1 MADPILT
8 AENLTKH
15 FTTADGLLDRVL
27 GRSTPVRAVD
37 GVDLELHAG
46 ETLGIV
52 GESGCGKTT
61 LGRTLVHLIDPTAG
75 SITYRAPTGD
85 GRDPVEL
92 TTVSNRRLR
101 ALRTNLQYVF
111 QDPLASLNPRLT
123 IGDIVGEPLDVHDI
137 ATGEAR
143 ADRIADLLRTVGLD
157 PDHARRYPHELSGGQ
172 QQRVGIARALAV
184 DPEVIVLDEP
194 VSALDVSVQAQI
206 LNLLADLQD
215 ELGLSY
221 VFIAHDLSV
230 VEHLADRIGVMYLG
244 ELIETGPAHAVFER
258 PSHPYTAALLSAI
271 PEPDPGWERQRVTL
285 SGEVPSAADPP
296 SGCRFHPRCPAVI
309 RASDSGVDQSTWRSL
324 FDFTLRATETDDLTA
339 LVAVGDTE
347 LAADSAVTDPRTASR
362 DQLGDLVRA
371 EFDLPKHLADADAEA
386 AVSTAIDHLADG
398 DIDAAATTLTE
409 RFTSPCER
417 QRPPTVAVDPE
428 HTIDCLLYTEAHAT
442 AENPFGAG
450 DSTD

>member
-1 MADPILT
+1 MAEPILR

-15 FTTADGLLDRVL
+15 FTTADGLLDRAL

-37 GVDLELHAG
+37 GVDLELYAG

-85 GRDPVEL
+85 GRTPVEL
-92 TTVSNRRLR
+92 TAVSNRRLR

-157 PDHARRYPHELSGGQ
+157 PGHARRYPHELSGGQ

-184 DPEVIVLDEP
+184 DPDVVVLDEP

-244 ELIETGPAHAVFER
+244 ELIETGSARAVFER

-271 PEPDPGWERQRVTL
+271 PEPDPGWERRRVAL
-285 SGEVPSAADPP
+285 SGEVPSAVDPP
-296 SGCRFHPRCPAVI
+296 RGCRFHPRCPAVI
-309 RASDSGVDQSTWRSL
+309 RASDIAVDQSTWRSL
-324 FDFTLRATETDDLTA
+324 FDFTCRAAETDDLTA
-339 LVAVGDTE
+339 LVAVGDTGLE
-347 LAADSAVTDPRTASR
+347 VDPATTDPRTASR

-371 EFDLPKHLADADAEA
+371 EFDLPDHLADADAEA
-386 AVSTAIDHLADG
+386 TVSTAIDHLADG
-398 DIDAAATTLTE
+398 DIDAAATTL
-409 RFTSPCER
+409 RAQFTSPCER
-417 QRPPTVAVDPE
+417 QRPPTVAVDAE

-442 AENPFGAG
+442 AENPFDVN